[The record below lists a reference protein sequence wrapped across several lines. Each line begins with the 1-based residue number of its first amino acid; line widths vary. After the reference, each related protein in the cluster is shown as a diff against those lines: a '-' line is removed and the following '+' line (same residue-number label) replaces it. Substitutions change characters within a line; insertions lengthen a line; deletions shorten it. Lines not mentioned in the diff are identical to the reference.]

1 MTVNMLV
8 SGVTPASPAKSFVL
22 AKFLRSADV
31 MSKNKKITWNKTLVS
46 SCRERNLRKNT
57 ASSLP
62 LGLTACKKTKLSF
75 KVGVLLL

>member
-8 SGVTPASPAKSFVL
+8 SGVTPASPAKAFVL

-62 LGLTACKKTKLSF
+62 LGLTACKKN
-75 KVGVLLL
+75 